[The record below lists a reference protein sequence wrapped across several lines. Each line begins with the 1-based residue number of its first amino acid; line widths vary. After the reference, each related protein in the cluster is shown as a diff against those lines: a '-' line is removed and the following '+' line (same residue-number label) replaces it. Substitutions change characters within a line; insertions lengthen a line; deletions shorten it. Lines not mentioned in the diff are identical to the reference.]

1 MKLYLYNYK
10 NRSFNFKIYDSIDRL
25 HLFIAATYN
34 VSVISYSDDFGEGG
48 TSYIQATTEIGIPD
62 PSPPLPNVLYS
73 NEKTITIE
81 IPPLMNENGPI
92 SLIQVVV
99 VLVDSELSQR
109 FDETL
114 LKGYK
119 EAIEDGTNYYITA
132 ELPNE
137 VLKFHTSLEFWQK
150 MPGLF

>member
-1 MKLYLYNYK
+1 MY
-10 NRSFNFKIYDSIDRL
+10 
-25 HLFIAATYN
+25 IAATYN
-34 VSVISYSDDFGEGG
+34 VSITAYSDDFGEGG
-48 TSYIQATTEIGIPD
+48 TSYILTTTEIGTPD
-62 PSPPLPNVLYS
+62 PSPPLPDVLYS

-99 VLVDSELSQR
+99 VLVDSELSQK

-137 VLKFHTSLEFWQK
+137 VLKIYSKLVEMVELK
-150 MPGLF
+150 EIIPRY

>member
-1 MKLYLYNYK
+1 M
-10 NRSFNFKIYDSIDRL
+10 
-25 HLFIAATYN
+25 
-34 VSVISYSDDFGEGG
+34 
-48 TSYIQATTEIGIPD
+48 TEIGIPD
-62 PSPPLPNVLYS
+62 PSPPLPNVLDS

-99 VLVDSELSQR
+99 VLVDSELSQK
-109 FDETL
+109 FDETI

-119 EAIEDGTNYYITA
+119 EALEDGTNYYITA

-137 VLKFHTSLEFWQK
+137 VWKFHS
-150 MPGLF
+150 GLV